1 MAYLYEAGRQDMK
14 QEPPDEL
21 DGIER
26 HQLLL
31 IVIGR
36 VSPAKGRL
44 AIAHLDQTPVGDG
57 DTMRITRQ
65 ILEDVFGSTEWTP
78 GLNDPLQT
86 AQVAKEAVESL
97 RPFERAELA

>member
-1 MAYLYEAGRQDMK
+1 MADLDEAGWQDMK

-36 VSPAKGRL
+36 VSPAESRL

-57 DTMRITRQ
+57 DTMRIARQ
-65 ILEDVFGSTEWTP
+65 IFEDVFGSTEWTP
-78 GLNDPLQT
+78 GLNDPLQM
-86 AQVAKEAVESL
+86 AQVTKEAVESL
-97 RPFERAELA
+97 RPFERSELA